1 MAQAEARASESARLD
16 PEVEEATQA
25 ALGHREAY
33 AARVSQSTRNPHS
46 ARKGRPLNELM
57 KLSPEERVLVQW
69 RTAFGCPI
77 SDEAKTQ
84 FSIECLGYTFVLAD
98 VRLWLEKHPQK
109 ARKELNTKLVY
120 LEFFFDGQLAEISED
135 PAVFER
141 AFENMIDSQL
151 QARRMTE
158 FRKKLGTRKRTGG
171 MHKST
176 EAGVEDAEGGGSASS
191 CLEDD
196 GEWRS
201 YLQKPVQPTELT
213 IRAMREAGCMIRFLV
228 CQSSLSVSAS
238 EELGQIAF
246 QEHFPVDGK
255 EQEIIVSTKPLPRWV
270 YYVGAFA
277 AVFTLLTLYIFV
289 HVFKDV
295 FTGPPT
301 QLPP

>member
-1 MAQAEARASESARLD
+1 VA
-16 PEVEEATQA
+16 
-25 ALGHREAY
+25 
-33 AARVSQSTRNPHS
+33 
-46 ARKGRPLNELM
+46 
-57 KLSPEERVLVQW
+57 
-69 RTAFGCPI
+69 
-77 SDEAKTQ
+77 
-84 FSIECLGYTFVLAD
+84 
-98 VRLWLEKHPQK
+98 EKHPQK

-295 FTGPPT
+295 FTGPPR